1 MPYAQ
6 NSAACP
12 MTVRHLSGLAMA
24 IPAASAGVPPPRPT
38 CKRMKLW
45 YMISRR
51 SRDLASGCQGVYRI
65 RNTQQAEKDQ
75 LHTKANTTDTGQPR
89 MTSSLPPATDTSR
102 LADPTSHSCHWR
114 PSLGENRQVPARD
127 QIPLHSDTGTR
138 ITKKNF
144 ASNTIQRMTSHAWTR
159 TTTDTS
165 IHVTPEPPPI
175 RPSRVCSKPLVPNR
189 PRGHISYI

>member
-12 MTVRHLSGLAMA
+12 MTVRHLSGSAMA
-24 IPAASAGVPPPRPT
+24 IPTASAGVLPPRPT
-38 CKRMKLW
+38 CGRMKLW
-45 YMISRR
+45 YMISRC

-65 RNTQQAEKDQ
+65 RNTQQAEKNQ

-89 MTSSLPPATDTSR
+89 MASSLPPATDMSR
-102 LADPTSHSCHWR
+102 LADPTSHSYHWR

-127 QIPLHSDTGTR
+127 QIPLHSDIGMR
-138 ITKKNF
+138 ITKNV
-144 ASNTIQRMTSHAWTR
+144 ASNPVQQMTSHAWAR
-159 TTTDTS
+159 TTTDIS

-189 PRGHISYI
+189 PRRHISYI

>member
-12 MTVRHLSGLAMA
+12 MTVRHLSGLVMA

-38 CKRMKLW
+38 CGRMKLW

-65 RNTQQAEKDQ
+65 RNTQQTEKDQ

-89 MTSSLPPATDTSR
+89 MASSLPPATDTSR

-127 QIPLHSDTGTR
+127 QIPLHSDIGTR
-138 ITKKNF
+138 ITKKKNF
-144 ASNTIQRMTSHAWTR
+144 ASNTVRQMASHAWAR

-165 IHVTPEPPPI
+165 
-175 RPSRVCSKPLVPNR
+175 SM
-189 PRGHISYI
+189 